1 MSKMKLRDVYELTN
15 AVFTDLQ
22 EFDVPWK
29 ENGINTELD
38 IAYMG
43 NQSGQKY
50 ISPLVEQFVENGE
63 LSTVDRGTI
72 ASVLFALYGDNWTK
86 LFATLSFEYNPIEN
100 YHMIETHSGTDTNTQ
115 TPKNWEKTIER
126 IPDVTRTETQTPTNW
141 NETESFTNYHETTT
155 ETPEEWTKT
164 IESLTADNE
173 GNSENSVV
181 PFNGST
187 PLLASKVKTD
197 AKSKS
202 EETQTGTFEHD
213 TTKTGS
219 ISRGQSGTY
228 ETETVESG
236 TDTTTETQ
244 EGTFETET
252 EYNTELE
259 RSGNIGVTTSQQ
271 MIQSERDLWLWNFF
285 YKVVFPDVDKV
296 LTLAIY

>member
-1 MSKMKLRDVYELTN
+1 MKLRDVYELTN

>member
-1 MSKMKLRDVYELTN
+1 MSKLKLKDVYTLTN
-15 AVFTDLQ
+15 SVFTDLQ
-22 EFDVPWK
+22 SFDVPWK

-72 ASVLFALYGDNWTK
+72 ASVLFALYGDNWSK
-86 LFATLSFEYNPIEN
+86 LYATLFFEYNPIEN

-126 IPDVTRTETQTPTNW
+126 TPDVTRTETQTPTNW
-141 NETESFTNYHETTT
+141 NETESFTDYHETTT
-155 ETPEEWTKT
+155 ETPEEWKKT
-164 IESLTADNE
+164 TTSLTADNE

-181 PFNGST
+181 PFNGSM
-187 PLLASKVKTD
+187 PVLASKVKTD

-202 EETQTGTFEHD
+202 EEEQTGTYERD

-244 EGTFETET
+244 EGTFEIET

-271 MIQSERDLWLWNFF
+271 MITSERELYMWKFF
-285 YKVVFPDVDKV
+285 YDVVFPDVDKV

>member
-228 ETETVESG
+228 ETET
-236 TDTTTETQ
+236 
-244 EGTFETET
+244 

>member
-202 EETQTGTFEHD
+202 EETQPGTFEHD